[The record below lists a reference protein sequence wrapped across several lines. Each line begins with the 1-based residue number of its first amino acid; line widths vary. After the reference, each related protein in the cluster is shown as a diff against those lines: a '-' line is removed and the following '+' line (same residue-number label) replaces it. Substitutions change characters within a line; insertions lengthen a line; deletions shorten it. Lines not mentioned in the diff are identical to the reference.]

1 MYSKDDIRTLIEA
14 RRAGFALPQA
24 LYVSP
29 AAYEF
34 DLEAIFQRS
43 WLQVGIEGEIP
54 NPGDYLTYT
63 VGRSSIVVLR
73 DQRGVINA
81 FFNTCRHRGAQ
92 ICADTRGHVVRLVCP
107 YHQWSYDLSGKLVQ
121 APRMHE
127 GFDVSGYRL
136 RPVRVETVAGVIF
149 ICLSDNPPDFTAF
162 RASLEPMLEPHELRN
177 SKVVHTVTLTA
188 RANWKL
194 VMENARECYHCR
206 VSHPQLMRSFR
217 DFTVKDPS
225 GGPARWEIE
234 FRERCE
240 AIGLKCAETIG
251 PWYQVGRYPLG
262 DGVLSY
268 TMDGRS
274 AVARNLGRVGD
285 GDVGAM
291 WWGVNP
297 HCFNH
302 VTGDYGFFFQAMP
315 AGPQETLI
323 TGKWIVHKDAVEGVD
338 YDLKRLTEVW
348 DATDD
353 QDRLLAENN
362 QRGVSSVAYVPGPYS
377 QVTEELVLR
386 LIDWYCSKARESL
399 ESLAAGAAAGGQDRT

>member
-1 MYSKDDIRTLIEA
+1 MYSKNEIRALFDA
-14 RRAGFALPQA
+14 RRDGFALPQS

-29 AAYEF
+29 DAHEF

-43 WLQVGIEGEIP
+43 WLQAGIEGEIP
-54 NPGDYLTYT
+54 NPGDYLTFS
-63 VGRSSIVVLR
+63 VGRNSIVVLR
-73 DQRGVINA
+73 DQRGGINA

-92 ICADTRGHVVRLVCP
+92 ICGEKNGHVVRLVCP

-127 GFDVSGYRL
+127 GFDISGYRL
-136 RPVRVETVAGVIF
+136 KPVRVATVAGVIF
-149 ICLSDNPPDFTAF
+149 ICLSENPPDFAAF
-162 RASLEPMLEPHELRN
+162 RAALEPMLEPHELGHAR
-177 SKVVHTVTLTA
+177 VVHRETLLA
-188 RANWKL
+188 KANWKL

-225 GGPARWEIE
+225 GMPARWEVE
-234 FRERCE
+234 FQQRCE
-240 AIGLKCAETIG
+240 AIGLQCEEVIG
-251 PWYQVGRYPLG
+251 PWFQVGRYPLG

-268 TMDGRS
+268 TMDGKA
-274 AVARNLGRVGD
+274 AVNKLLGRVEH

-315 AGPQETLI
+315 LGPQETLI
-323 TGKWIVHKDAVEGVD
+323 TGTWIVHKDAVEGVH

-348 DATDD
+348 EATDD
-353 QDRLLAENN
+353 QDRALAENN
-362 QRGVSSVAYVPGPYS
+362 QRGVNSVAYAPGPYS
-377 QVTEELVLR
+377 QVSEELVVR
-386 LIDWYCSKARESL
+386 LIDWYCLKAREFLSA
-399 ESLAAGAAAGGQDRT
+399 SGA